1 MFSNDKKRNKPTT
14 TVKTSNT
21 SSNDSKNSMPS
32 VNMITEGTTIE
43 GTIDSKND
51 VRIAGHVK
59 GEARSDAKLIL
70 TSSGQVDGDI
80 YAVDADIAGE
90 MEGEVRV
97 SNKLILRKSAVIK
110 KGDIYTKTLLVEEGA
125 QIDGQFK
132 MSSDPGFKKK
142 NLDGS
147 SSSSYSKGNN
157 LSSDSK
163 SSGNGK
169 DSSSDKKELSSKSSS

>member
-1 MFSNDKKRNKPTT
+1 MFSNDKKKNKPSN

-21 SSNDSKNSMPS
+21 NKDSNSKMPS

-51 VRIAGHVK
+51 VRIAGHIK
-59 GEARSDAKLIL
+59 GEARSDTKLIL
-70 TSSGQVDGDI
+70 TSSGHVDGDI

-90 MEGEVRV
+90 MEGEIRV

-125 QIDGQFK
+125 QIDGQFI
-132 MSSDPGFKKK
+132 MSSDPNINKKKK
-142 NLDGS
+142 NSGS
-147 SSSSYSKGNN
+147 SNDNSNN
-157 LSSDSK
+157 K
-163 SSGNGK
+163 SNHYSGNGK
-169 DSSSDKKELSSKSSS
+169 GTSSDKKELSSKSSS